1 MEQLRQARSRRG
13 SDRHGQL
20 RHRPDP
26 AGAVPPEAA
35 LGRLRPRTSSTN
47 SGSERTAAR
56 SRTSSSTGPPYRPA
70 RILVANRNFGC
81 GSSREHAV
89 WALYDYGFR
98 VVIAPSFGDIFL
110 ANSLKNGLLPIV
122 LPQEVVSAEIARL
135 EANPGAT
142 IFADLDEQKVR
153 LSDGSIHGFEVD
165 PFAKSCLTKGVDELG
180 YTLERLAHDR
190 RFRAPPRRSCGV
202 THCQLTPCLKEK
214 SP

>member
-1 MEQLRQARSRRG
+1 MEQL
-13 SDRHGQL
+13 DRL
-20 RHRPDP
+20 E
-26 AGAVPPEAA
+26 AVAVPIATVNCDTDQILPAQF
-35 LGRLRPRTSSTN
+35 LQKLRSDDFGSYLFHEFRFGKD
-47 SGSERTAAR
+47 GSEVDDFILNRA
-56 SRTSSSTGPPYRPA
+56 PYRPA

-122 LPQEVVSAEIARL
+122 LPQEVVSAEIDRL

-153 LSDGSIHGFEVD
+153 LSDGSIHAFEVN
-165 PFAKSCLTKGVDELG
+165 PFAKTCLTKGVDELG
-180 YTLERLAHDR
+180 YTLERLPDIDAFEGR
-190 RFRAPPRRSCGV
+190 YAGQAR
-202 THCQLTPCLKEK
+202 
-214 SP
+214 

>member
-1 MEQLRQARSRRG
+1 MEQL
-13 SDRHGQL
+13 DRL
-20 RHRPDP
+20 E
-26 AGAVPPEAA
+26 AVAVPIATVNCDTDQILPAQFLQK
-35 LGRLRPRTSSTN
+35 LGWDDFGRYLFHEFRFGKD
-47 SGSERTAAR
+47 GSEVEDFILNRT
-56 SRTSSSTGPPYRPA
+56 PYRPA

-142 IFADLDEQKVR
+142 ILADLDEQKVR
-153 LSDGSIHGFEVD
+153 LSDGSIHAFEVD
-165 PFAKSCLTKGVDELG
+165 PFAKTCLTKGVDELG
-180 YTLERLAHDR
+180 YTLERLAEIDAFER
-190 RFRAPPRRSCGV
+190 RYAGQPR
-202 THCQLTPCLKEK
+202 
-214 SP
+214 

>member
-1 MEQLRQARSRRG
+1 MEQL
-13 SDRHGQL
+13 DRL
-20 RHRPDP
+20 E
-26 AGAVPPEAA
+26 AVAVPIATVNCDTDQILPAQF
-35 LGRLRPRTSSTN
+35 LQKLRSDDFGSYLFHEFRFGKD
-47 SGSERTAAR
+47 GSEVDDFILNRA
-56 SRTSSSTGPPYRPA
+56 PYRPA

-122 LPQEVVSAEIARL
+122 LPQEVVSAEIDRL

-153 LSDGSIHGFEVD
+153 LSDGSIHAFEVN
-165 PFAKSCLTKGVDELG
+165 PFAKTCLTKGVDELG
-180 YTLERLAHDR
+180 YTLERLADIDAFER
-190 RFRAPPRRSCGV
+190 RYTGQAA
-202 THCQLTPCLKEK
+202 
-214 SP
+214 